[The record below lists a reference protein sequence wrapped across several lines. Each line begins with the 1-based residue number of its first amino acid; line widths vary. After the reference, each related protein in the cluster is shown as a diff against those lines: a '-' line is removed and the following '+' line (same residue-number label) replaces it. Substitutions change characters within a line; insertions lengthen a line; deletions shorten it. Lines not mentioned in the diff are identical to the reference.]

1 MAQSCLCNINE
12 FKQSK
17 TALDEAR
24 DLLKDNKYAEA
35 VEFARIAYKYHPE
48 SEDAIFT
55 YAQTLYLCGY
65 ENKAAVLFE
74 KIEDY
79 EEPYYAGSGVY
90 FYLANCYCMGN
101 CNLFKA
107 LKLINKAM
115 ELDKNNSQRI
125 NNELEVKGRI
135 LYAMGYYDEVLP
147 IFESLYKIQ
156 PSIMLEIYLSKTYF
170 KKGDYLKGYLYF
182 TKVFNYYENVS
193 ANLTDEE
200 VECYL
205 DMKLN
210 EYSKECQK
218 CVNEKIKQS
227 IEEKLCRHKTILPQY
242 TGGRKF
248 HLTIAEVLS
257 KVYTF
262 VTNKTHKIV

>member
-24 DLLKDNKYAEA
+24 DSLKDDKYAEA
-35 VEFARIAYKYHPE
+35 MELARIAYKYHPE

-65 ENKAAVLFE
+65 ENKAKILFE
-74 KIEDY
+74 TIEDY

-115 ELDKNNSQRI
+115 KLDKNNSQRV

-147 IFESLYKIQ
+147 VFERLYKIQ
-156 PSIMLEIYLSKTYF
+156 PSILLEIYLSKTWF
-170 KKGDYLKGYLYF
+170 GKGDYLKGYLYF
-182 TKVFNYYENVS
+182 TKVFNYYENKP
-193 ANLTDEE
+193 ANLTQEE
-200 VECYL
+200 ILCYL
-205 DMKLN
+205 DIILN
-210 EYSKECQK
+210 KYSKECHYN
-218 CVNEKIKQS
+218 VNEKIKHS
-227 IEEKLCRHKTILPQY
+227 IEEKLGRYKTIPPKD
-242 TGGRKF
+242 TEGGKF
-248 HLTIAEVLS
+248 NIPIAEVLS
-257 KVYTF
+257 KVYMF
-262 VTNKTHKIV
+262 VTNKTQRIL

>member
-17 TALDEAR
+17 TALDAAR
-24 DLLKDNKYAEA
+24 DLLKGNKYAEA
-35 VEFARIAYKYHPE
+35 MELARIAYKYHPE

-90 FYLANCYCMGN
+90 FYLANCYCMWN

-147 IFESLYKIQ
+147 VFERLYKIQ

-182 TKVFNYYENVS
+182 TKVFNYYENKP
-193 ANLTDEE
+193 ANLTPKEIL
-200 VECYL
+200 CYL
-205 DMKLN
+205 DIIYN
-210 EYSKECQK
+210 RYSKECHISI
-218 CVNEKIKQS
+218 NREIKQL
-227 IEEKLCRHKTILPQY
+227 IEEKLGRYKTILPQY
-242 TGGRKF
+242 TEGRKF
-248 HLTIAEVLS
+248 NIPIAEVLS
-257 KVYTF
+257 RIYKF